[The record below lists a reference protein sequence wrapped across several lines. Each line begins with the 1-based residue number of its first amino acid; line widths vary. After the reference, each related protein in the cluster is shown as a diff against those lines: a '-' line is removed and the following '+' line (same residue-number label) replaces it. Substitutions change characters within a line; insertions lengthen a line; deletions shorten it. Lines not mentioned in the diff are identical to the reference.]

1 MILELVCYYGCMGWL
16 VLSFVCEIQL
26 VQVRTVARTDNLA
39 QASLSHLGE
48 TNRGSPKLSAREVA

>member
-26 VQVRTVARTDNLA
+26 IHVRIVARTDNLT
-39 QASLSHLGE
+39 QASLSRLGKI
-48 TNRGSPKLSAREVA
+48 NRSSPRISTRKVA